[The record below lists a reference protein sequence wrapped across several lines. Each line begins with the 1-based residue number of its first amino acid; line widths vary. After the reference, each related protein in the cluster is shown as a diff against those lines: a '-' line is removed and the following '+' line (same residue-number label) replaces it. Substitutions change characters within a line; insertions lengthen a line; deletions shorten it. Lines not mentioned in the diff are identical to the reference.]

1 MRGNM
6 AKTKQTGQKL
16 NKKPMN
22 LRLRPWLIILP
33 TLVVTLGILYPFY
46 QAVFYSLTDYSL
58 KKPVWHFVG
67 LKNWLEMFKGV
78 NFWHSLWVTVKY
90 TIAALVVEMGLGL
103 VIALSLNRKDNL
115 FTRIL
120 KVVLIFPLMVS
131 PVIATLLFKLM
142 TNSSVGVVERFLNLF
157 GVYGFPWTADS
168 STALFSVILIDTWVY
183 TPFVLLLIL
192 AGLQGLPKSPYES
205 AMIDGG
211 SAWFTFKTLTLP
223 LLKPVILI
231 TLIFRL
237 CAAIQEFSIIY
248 STTKGGPGDTLMN
261 LSLSAYRDAFTYS
274 SIGKAVPQIL
284 VLWVIINFISS
295 KLVKA
300 WLKAK
305 SANNG

>member
-223 LLKPVILI
+223 LLKPDHIDLQAVRCD
-231 TLIFRL
+231 TGVFYHIFYDKRRPRGYPDESFTQ
-237 CAAIQEFSIIY
+237 CI
-248 STTKGGPGDTLMN
+248 PGCIHLFQ
-261 LSLSAYRDAFTYS
+261 YRKSGS
-274 SIGKAVPQIL
+274 SDLGL
-284 VLWVIINFISS
+284 LGDH
-295 KLVKA
+295 KLYQQ
-300 WLKAK
+300 
-305 SANNG
+305 

>member
-1 MRGNM
+1 M
-6 AKTKQTGQKL
+6 
-16 NKKPMN
+16 
-22 LRLRPWLIILP
+22 
-33 TLVVTLGILYPFY
+33 
-46 QAVFYSLTDYSL
+46 
-58 KKPVWHFVG
+58 
-67 LKNWLEMFKGV
+67 
-78 NFWHSLWVTVKY
+78 
-90 TIAALVVEMGLGL
+90 
-103 VIALSLNRKDNL
+103 
-115 FTRIL
+115 
-120 KVVLIFPLMVS
+120 
-131 PVIATLLFKLM
+131 
-142 TNSSVGVVERFLNLF
+142 
-157 GVYGFPWTADS
+157 
-168 STALFSVILIDTWVY
+168 
-183 TPFVLLLIL
+183 
-192 AGLQGLPKSPYES
+192 PKSPYES
-205 AMIDGG
+205 ALIDGG

-305 SANNG
+305 STNNG

>member
-1 MRGNM
+1 
-6 AKTKQTGQKL
+6 
-16 NKKPMN
+16 
-22 LRLRPWLIILP
+22 
-33 TLVVTLGILYPFY
+33 
-46 QAVFYSLTDYSL
+46 
-58 KKPVWHFVG
+58 
-67 LKNWLEMFKGV
+67 
-78 NFWHSLWVTVKY
+78 
-90 TIAALVVEMGLGL
+90 MGLGL
-103 VIALSLNRKDNL
+103 VIALSLNRKDNI

-142 TNSSVGVVERFLNLF
+142 TNSSVGVVERFLNFF

-305 SANNG
+305 STNNG